1 MPQHAMRHNK
11 IVTACRVDKA
21 LGAHALGTT
30 ERLTALVE
38 VCARGFKVECPYMH
52 AARRNV

>member
-1 MPQHAMRHNK
+1 MRHNK